1 VPGHGVSFAFPF
13 PDGGLADALVFWF
26 FVAAWLVV
34 LGLLVFGVLPR
45 AVRDGRRIVSRL
57 MRLVDESPLPLQ
69 LSRADADLQRIN
81 AALERIP
88 PLQRRAQLAIAT
100 IRTTPLVPPSIGRVI
115 RQIKAEIRAF
125 REALR

>member
-1 VPGHGVSFAFPF
+1 VSFAFLF
-13 PDGGLADALVFWF
+13 PDLADALVFWF
-26 FVAAWLVV
+26 LLAAWIVV
-34 LGLLVFGVLPR
+34 LGLLFFGVLPR

-57 MRLVDESPLPLQ
+57 MRLVSESPLPLQ
-69 LSRADADLQRIN
+69 LSKAEADLQRIN
-81 AALERIP
+81 VALERIP

>member
-1 VPGHGVSFAFPF
+1 VSFAFLF
-13 PDGGLADALVFWF
+13 PDLADALVFWF
-26 FVAAWLVV
+26 LLAAWIVV
-34 LGLLVFGVLPR
+34 LGLLFFGVLPR

-57 MRLVDESPLPLQ
+57 MRLVSESPLPLQ
-69 LSRADADLQRIN
+69 LSKAEADLQRIN
-81 AALERIP
+81 VALERIP

-100 IRTTPLVPPSIGRVI
+100 IRTTPLVPPSIVRVI

>member
-1 VPGHGVSFAFPF
+1 MSFAFLF
-13 PDGGLADALVFWF
+13 PDLADALVFWF
-26 FVAAWLVV
+26 LLAAWIVV
-34 LGLLVFGVLPR
+34 LGLLFFGVLPR

-57 MRLVDESPLPLQ
+57 MRLVSESPLPLQ
-69 LSRADADLQRIN
+69 LSKAEADLQRIN
-81 AALERIP
+81 VALERIP